1 MCGFKKEIL
10 MFTAIKVTLVGLI
23 NLSYCV
29 QAQAL
34 MAFYDKLCDLVI
46 VCIERDI
53 CRRSIIMFSS
63 HRTLTKSGV
72 KGLYASRLEC
82 YV

>member
-1 MCGFKKEIL
+1 MARYSVVQNKKNEIL

-34 MAFYDKLCDLVI
+34 MAFYDKLYDLMI
-46 VCIERDI
+46 VHINVYI
-53 CRRSIIMFSS
+53 
-63 HRTLTKSGV
+63 H
-72 KGLYASRLEC
+72 
-82 YV
+82 YVDVA

>member
-1 MCGFKKEIL
+1 

-34 MAFYDKLCDLVI
+34 MAFYDKLYDLMI
-46 VCIERDI
+46 VHINVCVYL
-53 CRRSIIMFSS
+53 CRRSIIMFYSHQTLAKSS
-63 HRTLTKSGV
+63 V
-72 KGLYASRLEC
+72 KGLDASRL
-82 YV
+82 VRSV